1 MIIAQISDLHL
12 RTDGHKLKG
21 IVDSVGALDAVVRHL
36 NALEPRPDVVLA
48 TGDLANKAH
57 VQDYE
62 TLEAMLRTLSMAF
75 YVIPGNHDDRA
86 MMRDVFAK
94 DGYFPPDGK
103 FLHYTVEDWPVRMIA
118 LDTKADRR
126 DGGEMCPERLAWLDA
141 RLGEQPDRPTVV
153 FMHHPPFK
161 TGIGFMDKQHFDG
174 AEDFEALIR
183 RHPQVER
190 IVAGHLHRTI
200 SKRFGGTVASV
211 CSSSAFQMA
220 LDLRPDVGSSFVKEP
235 PTIPILLWRDD
246 TGLVAHH
253 SQLGDFGPRH
263 PFVRDPL

>member
-21 IVDSVGALDAVVRHL
+21 IVDSVAALRNVVEHI

-57 VQDYE
+57 IQDYE
-62 TLEAMLRTLSMAF
+62 TLEVMLRALTMPF

-86 MMRDVFAK
+86 MMRETFAK
-94 DGYFPPDGK
+94 DGYLPEDGK
-103 FLHYTVEDWPVRMIA
+103 FLHYTVEEWPVRLIA

-126 DGGEMCPERLAWLDA
+126 DGGEICPQRLQWLEA
-141 RLGEQPDRPTVV
+141 RLSEHPQRPTVI

-161 TGIGFMDKQHFDG
+161 TGIGFMDKQRFDG
-174 AEDFEALIR
+174 ADDLEALIR

-200 SKRFGGTVASV
+200 TKRFAATVASV
-211 CSSSAFQMA
+211 CASSAFQMA

-235 PTIPILLWRDD
+235 PNIPILLWREDV
-246 TGLVAHH
+246 GLVAHH
-253 SQLGDFGPRH
+253 SQLGDYGPRH